1 MNRLVRAA
9 AAALAGLLAF
19 ASGAA
24 ADGEPIRIGVI
35 YDYTGPFADA
45 GSMASAVGAR
55 IAIDLV
61 NERGGVEGRMIEAVH
76 ADARSEADVAVR
88 EAARLFDRENVALV
102 MGVYASEHCVP
113 MAQMVNARKRFMW
126 ANGCISSAVFR
137 GRGLEDVFRAQV
149 HSDQVGGASCAFLNE
164 VAKGRLGMAPDE
176 LGVAIIHV
184 DGAYGAGVAAGN
196 EASCRGYGMEVVLR
210 EGYPAKATDLS
221 GLVARLRR
229 ARPDVILHTGI
240 TPDVTLFLRQARER
254 GLRWRALIGH
264 GAGYG
269 RIDMLRDAIGEDSDL
284 LFNTDTVAAQLLD
297 PAALAPG
304 LGGLAAEMV
313 ARYRAETGE
322 EEASSFVSMGFNQ
335 TWVFLTDVLPRAIRE
350 HGGWDPEALRRAA
363 LATDIPEGGTIQGYG
378 VGFYPPGHELAG
390 QNERSW
396 PVVMQYVDGVTEVVW
411 PASVRT
417 IDPVLP
423 LPEGHAFAK

>member
-1 MNRLVRAA
+1 MNRFVRAA

-19 ASGAA
+19 APAA
-24 ADGEPIRIGVI
+24 AGGKDPIRIGVI

-45 GSMASAVGAR
+45 GSKASAAGAR

-61 NERGGVEGRMIEAVH
+61 NERGGVEGHGIEAVH
-76 ADARSEADVAVR
+76 ADARSDAAVAVR
-88 EAARLFDRENVALV
+88 EAVRLFEQDDVALV

-113 MAQMVNARKRFMW
+113 MAEELNARKRFMW

-137 GRGLEDVFRAQV
+137 GRGLEYVFRPQT
-149 HSDQVGGASCAFLNE
+149 HSDRVGAASCTFLSE
-164 VAKGRLGMAPDE
+164 VAKEKLGTAPGA

-184 DGAYGAGVAAGN
+184 EGAYGAGVAAGN
-196 EASCRGYGMEVVLR
+196 EASCRGHGMEVVLK
-210 EGYPAKATDLS
+210 EGYPADVSDLS

-229 ARPDVILHTGI
+229 ARPDVVLHTGI
-240 TPDVTLFLRQARER
+240 GPDVHLFLREAKEQ

-269 RIDMLRDAIGEDSDL
+269 RIDALRDAFGEDSDL
-284 LFNTDTVAAQLLD
+284 LFNVDPVAAQLLD

-304 LGGLAAEMV
+304 LGDLIAEMV

-322 EEASSFVSMGFNQ
+322 EEASAFVSMGFGP
-335 TWVFLTDVLPRAIRE
+335 TWTFLTDVLPRAIRE
-350 HGGWDPEALRRAA
+350 HGGWGPEALRRAA
-363 LATDIPEGGTIQGYG
+363 LATDVAAGGTIQGYG
-378 VGFYPPGHELAG
+378 VRFFPPGHEMAG

-396 PVVMQYVDGVTEVVW
+396 PVVMQYVGGATKIAW
-411 PASVRT
+411 PAAIRT
-417 IDPVLP
+417 ADPVIP
-423 LPEGHAFAK
+423 LPAGHAYAR